1 MHNEQKE
8 MLLSTLED
16 IKYSLE
22 LILKRANNINSSDD
36 FLKDENG
43 LQKLDSIAM
52 RLSAIGEG
60 FKNIDKLS
68 NNQLLI
74 KYPNI
79 PWKNVKGIR
88 DILSHHYFDLDAE
101 VIFNICKKDA
111 NESGTPGR
119 SRTHNP
125 SGRNRVF
132 YPVELQT
139 HLKN

>member
-8 MLLSTLED
+8 ILLSTLED

-111 NESGTPGR
+111 NELLET
-119 SRTHNP
+119 TIKIIE
-125 SGRNRVF
+125 
-132 YPVELQT
+132 EL
-139 HLKN
+139 N

>member
-52 RLSAIGEG
+52 RLSAIGEW

-111 NESGTPGR
+111 NELLET
-119 SRTHNP
+119 TIKIIE
-125 SGRNRVF
+125 
-132 YPVELQT
+132 EL
-139 HLKN
+139 N

>member
-101 VIFNICKKDA
+101 VIFNICKKKQKRA
-111 NESGTPGR
+111 N
-119 SRTHNP
+119 
-125 SGRNRVF
+125 
-132 YPVELQT
+132 Q
-139 HLKN
+139 

>member
-1 MHNEQKE
+1 MYNEQKE

-111 NESGTPGR
+111 NELLET
-119 SRTHNP
+119 TIKIIE
-125 SGRNRVF
+125 
-132 YPVELQT
+132 EL
-139 HLKN
+139 N

>member
-8 MLLSTLED
+8 MILSTLED
-16 IKYSLE
+16 IKFSLE
-22 LILKRANNINSSDD
+22 LIQKRAKNIDSSDD

-52 RLSAIGEG
+52 RLSAIGER

-74 KYPNI
+74 QYPNI

-101 VIFNICKKDA
+101 VIFNICKKEV
-111 NESGTPGR
+111 NELLET
-119 SRTHNP
+119 TTLMMKDLNQ
-125 SGRNRVF
+125 NF
-132 YPVELQT
+132 QMT
-139 HLKN
+139 

>member
-68 NNQLLI
+68 NNELL
-74 KYPNI
+74 KNYPNI

-88 DILSHHYFDLDAE
+88 DILSHHYFDMDAE
-101 VIFNICKKDA
+101 VIFDLCKKDI
-111 NESGTPGR
+111 NELFET
-119 SRTHNP
+119 TI
-125 SGRNRVF
+125 
-132 YPVELQT
+132 QII
-139 HLKN
+139 KDIK